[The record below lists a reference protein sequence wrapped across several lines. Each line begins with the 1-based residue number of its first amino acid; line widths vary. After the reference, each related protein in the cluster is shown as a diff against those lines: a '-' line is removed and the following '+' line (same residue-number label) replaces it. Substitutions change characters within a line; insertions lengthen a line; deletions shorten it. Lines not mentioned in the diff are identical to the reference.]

1 MNQIPAGTKVSKGE
15 ALFPRLKID
24 DEVQKIYD
32 ANNALMAKR
41 LGISIEEL
49 IARQQEKQQEME
61 KADMK
66 KNQEKEN
73 PKVEK
78 SDAASTALI
87 AFEDFEKVK
96 IRVGEI
102 IACEYHP
109 NADSL
114 LVETVDFG
122 DEVRTIV
129 SGIREWWKPED
140 LIGKKLAFVVN
151 LKPRKI
157 RGIESNGMILTAEG
171 KDMVAPLS
179 PIADVE
185 KGTYLA

>member
-1 MNQIPAGTKVSKGE
+1 
-15 ALFPRLKID
+15 
-24 DEVQKIYD
+24 
-32 ANNALMAKR
+32 MAKR

-49 IARQQEKQQEME
+49 VARQQEKQQETE

-73 PKVEK
+73 LKVEK

-96 IRVGEI
+96 IRVGEV

-140 LIGKKLAFVVN
+140 LVGKKLAFVVN